1 MFLLLF
7 VRVAKILDDGLR
19 VLHYLV
25 SCCLTPQHAFH
36 YVFWTYSVV
45 QVPFKFVPCTFIK
58 GALEKHVL
66 RILGRIAVI
75 MTVWGFA
82 SLESVQV
89 CPKASMSSQDLDD
102 VVPDLPVLAIDPF
115 GDVWDQSMCPATFS

>member
-25 SCCLTPQHAFH
+25 PCCLTPQHAFH

-45 QVPFKFVPCTFIK
+45 QVPLKFLPCAL
-58 GALEKHVL
+58 GALEEHVL
-66 RILGRIAVI
+66 RILGHIAAT

-89 CPKASMSSQDLDD
+89 CPKASMSSQELGD
-102 VVPDLPVLAIDPF
+102 VVPDFPVLAIDPF
-115 GDVWDQSMCPATFS
+115 GDVWDQSMCPPTFR